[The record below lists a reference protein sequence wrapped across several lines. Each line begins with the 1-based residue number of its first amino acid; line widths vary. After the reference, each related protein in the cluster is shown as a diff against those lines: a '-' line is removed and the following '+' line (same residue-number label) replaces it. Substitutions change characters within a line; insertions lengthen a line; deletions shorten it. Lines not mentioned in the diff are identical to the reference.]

1 MHSHRLCIIQHIYE
15 FVGKQGLLKKSS
27 ARKPYAGA
35 GAGAA
40 SGAALGLLA
49 GPAAPI
55 AVPVMAT
62 FGALIGSASQAMLD
76 TQQDPQYLSDV
87 GESRPS
93 ISNNQPSSY
102 LQGSVQTGRFIKEF
116 KLLWWDKVC

>member
-1 MHSHRLCIIQHIYE
+1 MHSHRICIIQHIYE

-76 TQQDPQYLSDV
+76 TEQDPQYLSD

-93 ISNNQPSSY
+93 MSNNQQATHP
-102 LQGSVQTGRFIKEF
+102 QGFVQTGRFIREF

>member
-1 MHSHRLCIIQHIYE
+1 M
-15 FVGKQGLLKKSS
+15 GKQGLLKKSS

-76 TQQDPQYLSDV
+76 TDQDPQYLSGG
-87 GESRPS
+87 GEPRPS
-93 ISNNQPSSY
+93 ISNNQQATHP
-102 LQGSVQTGRFIKEF
+102 QGFVQTGRFIREF